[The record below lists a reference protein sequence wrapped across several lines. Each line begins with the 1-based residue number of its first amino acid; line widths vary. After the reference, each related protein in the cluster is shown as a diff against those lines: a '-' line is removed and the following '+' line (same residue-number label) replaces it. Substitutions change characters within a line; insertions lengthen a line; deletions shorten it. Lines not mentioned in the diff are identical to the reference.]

1 MATSSYI
8 NDGSTYLN
16 KDFVSIYTELL
27 DLVKVLTNKWDPS
40 LSNESDPGV
49 VLLKLGALLSDKNMY
64 NLDKNILEMFP
75 QTVSQYGNA
84 RRIYDILGYNMKWYT
99 SATTTV
105 NFTYTGSDAVLSDSS
120 DTSVVLQPLQTMIS
134 DDSGEI
140 VYTLLDPVVLNT
152 SQRNGS
158 SECIQGVVKEYE
170 VNGVS
175 LITLDNLD
183 AYNRIYFDES
193 LVAQNGVFIANDN
206 GTSTSLNY
214 IGDWTRVD
222 NLESNSLNSKIFK
235 FGVTSDNI
243 CFIEFPQDISNLI
256 EGGLRIKYIVTN
268 GASGNISAN
277 TLTTFYSSD
286 ISVLKISSDG
296 TEESVSVADDIN
308 IVNAYSTTNGA
319 DYESLEDAYD
329 NYKKVIGTFNTL
341 VTCKDYESAIYNI
354 LDATGRNYAVSN
366 VVVSDR
372 TNDINNSSYIISKT
386 INDTKEKVLYS
397 SGMNAFSIGIYA
409 LAPMSSITNAY
420 YFNKSFS
427 VNSSGDYIKF
437 NTDRGIPSYKC
448 IQHDYIDTTPVLAQP
463 YIYKNCYKLT
473 GTVATYYKVSS
484 ADALDIENN
493 IRLALYKAFNARN
506 LEFGVEPSYDL
517 IVETIKSADSRIK
530 YVMLNPPQYVVK
542 VMYSND
548 QIGSVDNALSMT
560 ADMQVELLA
569 KMITAGNIQLFK
581 FDENFAYD
589 FGQTA
594 VSILP
599 GEGKK
604 ITSITTQT
612 AITPSQGGNINYT
625 VRSNENIQI
634 YTTNLIP
641 AISYTAYVN
650 YRLSTT
656 NGTLQISANQLHIL
670 GENETLYINY
680 VDTNNSTR
688 SLSYG
693 SGTIIRPTIA
703 ISSDST
709 NYTIEK
715 TLDDGSKLYFAMLS
729 ADQSIDIMEENST
742 TFDSGFNCLW
752 FTNNSHVVTSS
763 DNSTSFIEYTLFDAP
778 TPPETAAGYQSRIL
792 QNNEYFLYTNSARNE
807 LVILSSGTKLVREL
821 TSGVKYSAVQCQNSV
836 DVGLITS
843 NGQSAISETDWFTWV
858 DAIQGQLSAHEL
870 SIVTLGE
877 GVTLQGTL
885 VANSDGTY
893 SNINNTPQVITSPK
907 YKGVNDTQ
915 WTTLPTTTI
924 GQVGV
929 TDIDTNW
936 YVVSRLNIVSSPTAP
951 QQLQDGQSIT
961 YYYQSGEDI
970 SSADISGPC
979 YILTNEAISLAGG
992 TQLDVT
998 TVYADG
1004 TQAAILS
1011 IYKYTLDPE
1020 YTLTRNDSGNIV
1032 LSASKETVTLPFS
1045 FLDDTDDDT
1054 TYYLIPVIKARS
1066 ENKLTISGSGVTV
1079 YNYTGQPIAQTT
1091 AQFNDIDNAGVYYL
1105 LIPGVV
1111 DSNDTSLSITWSVGS
1126 SQEFDTSDV
1135 LTIGAIH
1142 KLSSSDMFSDV
1153 VVATIAAINQASSSS
1168 SATTDSLL
1176 GKISAL
1182 AQSAGVTFDYSYQI
1196 DPIDALDFTVVK
1208 NTVNENN
1215 AFAPNMLWDVN
1226 HICNKFTIGEM
1237 DTLDSSITV
1246 SHTSRS

>member
-152 SQRNGS
+152 SQRTGS
-158 SECIQGVVKEYE
+158 AECIQGVVKDYE

-193 LVAQNGVFIANDN
+193 LIAQNGVFIANDN

-214 IGDWTRVD
+214 IGDWSRVD

-243 CFIEFPQDISNLI
+243 CFIEFPQDIANLI
-256 EGGLRIKYIVTN
+256 GGGLRIKYIVTT

-286 ISVLKISSDG
+286 ISILKISSDG
-296 TEESVSVADDIN
+296 TEERVSVSDDIN

-319 DYESLEDAYD
+319 DYESLEEAYD

-354 LDATGRNYAVSN
+354 LDTTGRNYAVSN
-366 VVVSDR
+366 IVVSDR

-397 SGMNAFSIGIYA
+397 SGMDAFSIGIYA
-409 LAPMSSITNAY
+409 LAPMSNITNAY

-427 VNSSGDYIKF
+427 VNTSGDYIKF

-506 LEFGVEPSYDL
+506 VEFGVEPSYDL

-581 FDENFAYD
+581 FDENFDYD
-589 FGQTA
+589 FGQTN

-612 AITPSQGGNINYT
+612 AITPGQGGNINYT

-656 NGTLQISANQLHIL
+656 NGTLQIAANQLHIL

-709 NYTIEK
+709 NYNIEK

-729 ADQSIDIMEENST
+729 ADQSIDIMEENAT
-742 TFDSGFNCLW
+742 TFDSGSNCLW

-778 TPPETAAGYQSRIL
+778 TPAETAAGYQSRIL

-807 LVILSSGTKLVREL
+807 LVILSSGTKLVRKL
-821 TSGVKYSAVQCQNSV
+821 SPDVKYSAVQCQNSV

-924 GQVGV
+924 GQVGA
-929 TDIDTNW
+929 TNIDTNW
-936 YVVSRLNIVSSPTAP
+936 YVVSRLNIVSSPTVP
-951 QQLQDGQSIT
+951 QQLQDDQSIT

-970 SSADISGPC
+970 SSATINGPC
-979 YILTNEAISLAGG
+979 YILTNEEISLAGG

-1011 IYKYTLDPE
+1011 IYQYTLDPD
-1020 YTLTRNDSGNIV
+1020 YTLTRNDSSNIV
-1032 LSASKETVTLPFS
+1032 LSASEETVTLPFS
-1045 FLDDTDDDT
+1045 FFDKTA
-1054 TYYLIPVIKARS
+1054 YYLIPVIKARS
-1066 ENKLTISGSGVTV
+1066 ENELTISGSEGVTV
-1079 YNYTGQPIAQTT
+1079 YNYTGQPIAQTK
-1091 AQFNDIDNAGVYYL
+1091 AQFNNIVNAGVYYL
-1105 LIPGVV
+1105 LIPGVSSS
-1111 DSNDTSLSITWSVGS
+1111 DDTSLSITWSAGS

-1153 VVATIAAINQASSSS
+1153 VVATVAAINQASPGSSI
-1168 SATTDSLL
+1168 TTDSLL
-1176 GKISAL
+1176 GEISTL
-1182 AQSAGVTFDYSYQI
+1182 SQSAGVTFDYSYQI

-1208 NTVNENN
+1208 NTINENN
-1215 AFAPNMLWDVN
+1215 AFAPSMLWNVN